1 MARGRR
7 RWRRRQQQRR
17 RRGVAPSPGD
27 NQPQFHANRP
37 LPLVSRLPAQRERRR
52 AAEKRRRDRKLLA
65 GPRGAPTG
73 PRGPLT
79 GAAAAAPKPQTKASQ
94 GSRRHLGAQ
103 EGLWACERREP
114 EGGRWGGGGG
124 ELVGHRTRLCGHR
137 TGRPEAGRGLEAYQG
152 REEWSGSGSR
162 GQKYSPWRPA
172 GRRETFRRPLGTLKL
187 AARKPSRVR
196 AACRVA
202 RQGSGTQS
210 RASKELCEPAPPP
223 AARCLPHPSIGLSA
237 WHVGKQPEGHARQSA
252 ACKGPRLPAA
262 ARRLRHSPALF
273 IHWAAAPVVAP
284 QLSPAA
290 GVGIAGVAGTC
301 WPARIWGH
309 VFEREAAQ
317 CSCMQL
323 SAVALTD
330 AASSCD

>member
-1 MARGRR
+1 MWAQDRQARGWQRVR
-7 RWRRRQQQRR
+7 GLPRQGKMEWEWQQRAEIQPL
-17 RRGVAPSPGD
+17 APGW
-27 NQPQFHANRP
+27 QA
-37 LPLVSRLPAQRERRR
+37 
-52 AAEKRRRDRKLLA
+52 
-65 GPRGAPTG
+65 
-73 PRGPLT
+73 
-79 GAAAAAPKPQTKASQ
+79 
-94 GSRRHLGAQ
+94 
-103 EGLWACERREP
+103 
-114 EGGRWGGGGG
+114 
-124 ELVGHRTRLCGHR
+124 
-137 TGRPEAGRGLEAYQG
+137 
-152 REEWSGSGSR
+152 
-162 GQKYSPWRPA
+162 
-172 GRRETFRRPLGTLKL
+172 RETFRRPLGTLKL